1 MEYRQLGN
9 TDLEVSVICLG
20 TMTWG
25 EQNTQEEG
33 FEQMDYA
40 LEQGINFF
48 DTAEMYAVPPKAET
62 YGRTEEIMG
71 EWFQR
76 RKQRDRVILASK
88 VAGKTTMNWIR
99 GGNNQLDRKNITE
112 ALENSLKRLKTDCID
127 LYQLHWPDRPTNRFG
142 KLGFAY
148 AADELPPNEEE
159 KMHEVLTVLDEMIAA
174 GKIRAIGL
182 SNESPWG
189 VMTYLRLAEKYSLPP
204 MVSIQNAYNLLNR
217 KFEVGLSEIAVRE
230 NCGLLA
236 YSPLAAGTLTG
247 KYLGGNIPPGS
258 RRSLDS
264 RSSRYDNPRAESAT
278 KAYLE
283 VAKRHQL
290 DPAQM
295 AIAFVNQQPFLTSN
309 IIGATTMEQLKTN
322 ISAIHLKLS
331 EEALNDIEAIHQETP
346 NPCP

>member
-1 MEYRQLGN
+1 MEYRQLG
-9 TDLEVSVICLG
+9 DSGIQVSLICLG

-25 EQNTQEEG
+25 EQNTAEEG

-62 YGRTEEIMG
+62 YGRTEEIIG
-71 EWFQR
+71 EWFTR
-76 RKQRDRVILASK
+76 RQQRDRVILASK

-112 ALENSLKRLKTDCID
+112 ALENSLKRLQTDYID

-148 AADELPPNEEE
+148 AAAELPPHEEE
-159 KMHEVLTVLDEMIAA
+159 KMHEVLTVLQEFIDA
-174 GKIRAIGL
+174 GKIRTVGL

-189 VMTYLRLAEKYSLPP
+189 VMTYLRLAEKYRLPR
-204 MVSIQNAYNLLNR
+204 MVSIQNAYSLLNR

-264 RSSRYDNPRAESAT
+264 RGSRYDNPRGEAAT

-283 VAKRHQL
+283 VAKRHNL

-295 AIAFVNQQPFLTSN
+295 AIAFVNQQPFLTAN

-322 ISAIHLKLS
+322 ISAINLKLS
-331 EEALNDIEAIHQETP
+331 EEVLADIEAIHHENP

>member
-9 TDLEVSVICLG
+9 TDIQVSLMCLG

-25 EQNTQEEG
+25 EQNTLSEG
-33 FEQMDYA
+33 FQQMDYA

-62 YGRTEEIMG
+62 YGRTEEIIG
-71 EWFQR
+71 EWLESRQ
-76 RKQRDRVILASK
+76 QRDRVILATK
-88 VAGKTTMNWIR
+88 VAGKTTMHWIR
-99 GGNNQLDRKNITE
+99 DGKNQLDRPNITQ
-112 ALENSLKRLKTDCID
+112 ALENSLKRLKTDYID

-142 KLGFAY
+142 KLGFSY
-148 AADELPPNEEE
+148 AADELPAKEEE
-159 KMHEVLTVLDEMIAA
+159 KMHEVLTVLGELVQA
-174 GKIRAIGL
+174 GKIRTVGL

-189 VMTYLRLAEKYSLPP
+189 VMTYLRLAEKYALPR

-247 KYLGGNIPPGS
+247 KYLGGKIPSGS

-264 RSSRYDNPRAESAT
+264 RSSRYDNLRAEEAT

-283 VAKRHQL
+283 VAKRHHL
-290 DPAQM
+290 DPAQC

-309 IIGATTMEQLKTN
+309 IIGATSMEQLKTN
-322 ISAIHLKLS
+322 IEAIHLKLS
-331 EEALNDIEAIHQETP
+331 EEALKDIEAVHRENP

>member
-9 TDLEVSVICLG
+9 TDLQVSLLCLG

-25 EQNTQEEG
+25 EQNTLSQG

-40 LEQGINFF
+40 IEQGINFF

-62 YGRTEEIMG
+62 YGRTEEIIG
-71 EWFQR
+71 EWLVSR
-76 RKQRDRVILASK
+76 RKRDRVILASK

-99 GGNNQLDRKNITE
+99 RGSNQLDRPNITE
-112 ALENSLKRLKTDCID
+112 ALENSLKRLKTDYID

-148 AADELPPNEEE
+148 AADDLPSGEVE
-159 KMHEVLTVLDEMIAA
+159 KMHEILTVLGEFIDA
-174 GKIRAIGL
+174 GKIRTVGL

-189 VMTYLRLAEKYSLPP
+189 VMTYLRLAEKYSLPR

-247 KYLGGNIPPGS
+247 KYLGGNIPHGS

-264 RSSRYDNPRAESAT
+264 RSSRYDNPQGESAT
-278 KAYLE
+278 KSYLE
-283 VAKRHQL
+283 VAKRHNL

-295 AIAFVNQQPFLTSN
+295 AIAFVNQQPFVTSN
-309 IIGATTMEQLKTN
+309 IIGATSREQLKTN
-322 ISAIHLKLS
+322 IGAINVKLS
-331 EEALNDIEAIHQETP
+331 EEALKDIEAVHKENP